1 MSFLPAQHYNELPR
15 RWSAIILCFQPPCK
29 PSAGR
34 TPTTSFSI
42 YTECFLSLNLRCHTF
57 TQEKKKTKKKYHKWE
72 VVHLPLWLVLITG
85 WWYSG
90 YGQMAEQLLGV
101 QWSRQCQVEPPGFLL
116 AETLGY
122 AHNNSGALIPA
133 EVVMLLPPSPL
144 YEHYLEIFRGTWC
157 DTVVLTVIFSLL
169 IKIEVITLDE

>member
-1 MSFLPAQHYNELPR
+1 
-15 RWSAIILCFQPPCK
+15 
-29 PSAGR
+29 
-34 TPTTSFSI
+34 
-42 YTECFLSLNLRCHTF
+42 
-57 TQEKKKTKKKYHKWE
+57 
-72 VVHLPLWLVLITG
+72 
-85 WWYSG
+85 
-90 YGQMAEQLLGV
+90 MAEQLLGV

-144 YEHYLEIFRGTWC
+144 YEHYLEIG
-157 DTVVLTVIFSLL
+157 DAVVLTVIFSLL

>member
-1 MSFLPAQHYNELPR
+1 MICYNFMLSTTMQTFCWENSHNQLQHLHR
-15 RWSAIILCFQPPCK
+15 M
-29 PSAGR
+29 
-34 TPTTSFSI
+34 FSLFKS
-42 YTECFLSLNLRCHTF
+42 TLSYFHTGE
-57 TQEKKKTKKKYHKWE
+57 EKDKKKYHKWE

-85 WWYSG
+85 RWYSG